1 MRFRVAAGLVFALLM
16 FLIPLLALVGNVDMV
31 QHSPREDAS
40 VPRASAPAGTGQ
52 AAPETDPPAPA
63 ASSGTTPAVTVAD
76 DGFRILD
83 DRTG

>member
-52 AAPETDPPAPA
+52 AAPKRTRPRPRRPPGQP
-63 ASSGTTPAVTVAD
+63 P
-76 DGFRILD
+76 R
-83 DRTG
+83 